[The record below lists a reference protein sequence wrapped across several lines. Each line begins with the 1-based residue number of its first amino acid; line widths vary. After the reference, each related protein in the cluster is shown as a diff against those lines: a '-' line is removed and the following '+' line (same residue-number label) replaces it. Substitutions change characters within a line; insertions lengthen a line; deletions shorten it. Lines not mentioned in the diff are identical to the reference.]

1 MHYGAQMLE
10 GIVESAGIM
19 DDSLESLLLLSLTK
33 VEPNKYFQDISEE
46 VLLDPATLYS
56 FAGEPLPSLLL
67 RMMSLT
73 QLKKGSRVL
82 ELSPVS
88 GFSTS
93 LFSSIG
99 AYVFSVYREVSQAQ
113 KVRKLLDGY
122 GYQNALIRTGESQR
136 VWNEHA
142 PFDCIFQYHPVEEL
156 PFELLEMLSPEGGT
170 LVAILKESGGARLY
184 TWQLTPEGLKTTPL
198 ESIEITS

>member
-1 MHYGAQMLE
+1 MLE
-10 GIVESAGIM
+10 EIVESAGIM
-19 DDSLESLLLLSLTK
+19 DESLESLLLSSLIK
-33 VEPNKYFQDISEE
+33 VDPKKYFQGISEE
-46 VLLDPATLYS
+46 VILDSATLYG
-56 FAGEPLPSLLL
+56 FVGEPLPTLLL
-67 RMMSLT
+67 RMLSLA

-88 GFSTS
+88 GFSTA

-99 AYVFSVYREVSQAQ
+99 AYVFSVYKEVSQAQ

-142 PFDCIFQYHPVEEL
+142 PFDCIFQYRPVEEL

-170 LVAILKESGGARLY
+170 LVAILKEDQGARLY
-184 TWQLTPEGLKTTPL
+184 TWQFLGGELKTTKL
-198 ESIEITS
+198 EKIAVV